1 MAVKEKENVEKGVRV
16 LIKKRGFT
24 FHKKDVIKGGK
35 AQQVDPNII
44 EAGRVEGD
52 DGVPGEHRPPEG
64 RGRLPVA
71 ARDRYLRRPDLP
83 G

>member
-44 EAGRVEGD
+44 EVGEGEKVTLTAAAAEKLFKITIKANKYNEVENLD
-52 DGVPGEHRPPEG
+52 EVDKE
-64 RGRLPVA
+64 
-71 ARDRYLRRPDLP
+71 
-83 G
+83 